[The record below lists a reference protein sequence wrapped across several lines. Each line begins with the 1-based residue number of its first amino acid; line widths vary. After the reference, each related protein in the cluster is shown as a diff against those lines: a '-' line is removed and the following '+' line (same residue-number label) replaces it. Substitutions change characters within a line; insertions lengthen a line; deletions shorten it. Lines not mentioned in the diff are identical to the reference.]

1 MPFGHQTQRCCTA
14 HSKRD
19 GRPCRQPA
27 MRGKTVCKMHGG
39 KSKSGMAHGN
49 YKHGRYSKVLP
60 VRLQRSYEQATNNPQ
75 LLSVR
80 HDLAACEALLVEAF
94 GRLDTGESG
103 QVWSDLREALTAFE
117 KAEVRRDPD
126 AMDEQLATIRT
137 LIRRGH
143 GEADVIE
150 DIRALWDSRCKLT
163 LTEQKT
169 LVALHQMMT
178 KEQLLFYIGA
188 VTDALTR
195 HVTAHTD
202 EPTRAAILGAFIAE
216 LEQVV
221 QRGDSEPA

>member
-1 MPFGHQTQRCCTA
+1 MPFIRETHHRCTGHC
-14 HSKRD
+14 RD
-19 GRPCRQPA
+19 GRLCGGPA
-27 MRGKTVCKMHGG
+27 VAGKTKCRLHGG
-39 KSKSGMAHGN
+39 KSLSGMANGN

-60 VRLQRSYEQATNNPQ
+60 VRLQQSYEEATHNPQ

-103 QVWSDLREALTAFE
+103 QVWSDLQEALTAFE

-163 LTEQKT
+163 MTEQKT
-169 LVALHQMMT
+169 LVALDQMMT
-178 KEQLLFYIGA
+178 KEQLMHYMGVI
-188 VTDALTR
+188 TDAITR
-195 HVTAHTD
+195 HVTAHAD
-202 EPTRAAILGAFIAE
+202 EPTRVAILGGLVAE
-216 LEQVV
+216 FEHITLL
-221 QRGDSEPA
+221 GDGQPA

>member
-27 MRGKTVCKMHGG
+27 MRGKTVCKMHVG

-150 DIRALWDSRCKLT
+150 DIRALLRANRDT
-163 LTEQKT
+163 LNMGEVKRYFT
-169 LVALHQMMT
+169 LF
-178 KEQLLFYIGA
+178 ERESLFN
-188 VTDALTR
+188 
-195 HVTAHTD
+195 
-202 EPTRAAILGAFIAE
+202 E
-216 LEQVV
+216 LASDIE
-221 QRGDSEPA
+221 R